1 MGNLA
6 IFGENGQIASLNIIE
21 ANLTDEAVNSAKI
34 SDNSI
39 TATYLAATLTLA
51 SGDFIDLSAITY
63 NSTSQQGLLLPN
75 APSSSPF
82 SPTSGEGYLAWDA
95 AGNQLIVYNGSSWAA
110 TGGGGSQNVF
120 STFAVSGQSD
130 VVSDSTTDTLIL
142 AAGANITFTTNASTD
157 TITIASTGG
166 GSQTPWTSDIDAE
179 NFSLLDLGTNITAR
193 AGLTIVTTTTGALT
207 LDSGTTGTVNLGTGN
222 NAKTI
227 AIGTGNAGNTI
238 NIGTNNTTLDTIN
251 IGSALDDVGITS
263 DQWSITNAGVLTVA
277 SCTGCSGGVTLDSA
291 YTAGNTIGTDSG
303 SNIII
308 NLAEVA
314 TPTELTINNLDTAG
328 TNAVQIDNGI
338 A

>member
-1 MGNLA
+1 MLFRFNA
-6 IFGENGQIASLNIIE
+6 RHA
-21 ANLTDEAVNSAKI
+21 D
-34 SDNSI
+34 
-39 TATYLAATLTLA
+39 
-51 SGDFIDLSAITY
+51 SGSRSKY
-63 NSTSQQGLLLPN
+63 N
-75 APSSSPF
+75 
-82 SPTSGEGYLAWDA
+82 
-95 AGNQLIVYNGSSWAA
+95 VYYES
-110 TGGGGSQNVF
+110 
-120 STFAVSGQSD
+120 
-130 VVSDSTTDTLIL
+130 
-142 AAGANITFTTNASTD
+142 STD

-338 A
+338 ASGTLTNGLLIEQSGAGTMTNAIQIAETAGTITDAILITGTLGNILNSGSIDITGAGAITGATGVSTTTLTASETIAANGGITFDQYRYLGSLHFYRYY